1 MLNAPTKATTKT
13 TSSAGNKIVQSRR
26 HKQYP
31 AAFTLLEIIVVIA
44 IMGILAAIAV
54 PTFKNI
60 SKGQATASAAR
71 QMLDDIARARQLAI
85 AHRTT
90 VYMVF
95 VPLNFWNNAYFG
107 NGTPFSNLPGTN
119 QAQAK
124 TLLDRQ
130 AAAYTFIS
138 LRSVGDQPGRNTMQY
153 LSPWRTLPDG
163 TFIMTNKFADP
174 ANPANSFTITDPVS
188 NDSFQIKPFP
198 INNIFRFPSEES
210 PLTGLKLPY
219 IAFNYLGQLESGS
232 DEFIPLA
239 KGSVSGKSFSDTSA
253 AAENPPGNSINTY
266 TLIHID
272 RITGRARIEQPQIQ

>member
-1 MLNAPTKATTKT
+1 M
-13 TSSAGNKIVQSRR
+13 IVNFRR
-26 HKQYP
+26 HKQNP
-31 AAFTLLEIIVVIA
+31 AAFTLLELLVVIA

-60 SKGQATASAAR
+60 SKGHATASASR

-107 NGTPFSNLPGTN
+107 NATPFSSLPLTN
-119 QAQAK
+119 QIQSR

-163 TFIMTNKFADP
+163 TFIMTKKFADRD
-174 ANPANSFTITDPVS
+174 NPANSFTITDPVS
-188 NDSFQIKPFP
+188 NDSFLIEPFP
-198 INNIFRFPSEES
+198 INNVFRFPSEEAL
-210 PLTGLKLPY
+210 LTGLRFPY
-219 IAFNYLGQLESGS
+219 IAFNYLGQLESPR
-232 DEFIPLA
+232 DEYIPLA
-239 KGSVSGKSFSDTSA
+239 RGNVSGKSFTDTSTA
-253 AAENPPGNSINTY
+253 TENPPGNSTNTY
-266 TLIHID
+266 TLVHID
-272 RITGRARIEQPQIQ
+272 RITGRARIEQSQIR